1 MLVIIAR
8 FKSFDSEAGHLFKLV
23 QIQAITKGEAKNT
36 ARKEHLF
43 AKELARGLIDLIL
56 KS

>member
-1 MLVIIAR
+1 M
-8 FKSFDSEAGHLFKLV
+8 
-23 QIQAITKGEAKNT
+23 QAITKEEAKNT

-43 AKELARGLIDLIL
+43 AEEPARGLIDLIL